1 MSDTLIEIP
10 GYTIHGQLG
19 KGGMAEV
26 YLATQNSLQ
35 RKVAIKVLSSAS
47 EHDFIQR
54 FINEGH
60 VVASLNHPAIITIY
74 DIDKLEDGRY
84 YLAMEFIAG
93 GDLSQ
98 YQGQVL
104 APARALNII
113 RQVAE
118 GLSVVHERGLVH
130 RDIKPANILFRS
142 DDSVVITD
150 FGVAKDLAI
159 DNELTHFG
167 VAVGSPAYSSPEQA
181 QCEPLDQRSD
191 IYSLGIVLLE
201 MLTGSNQFRG
211 ASYTQTVMNHVQ
223 MAVPA
228 LPAPLQGYQ
237 ALLERM
243 LAKTPQARFASCR
256 ELLQALAALQDDDL
270 GATRFSPALQLPQAA
285 PPASTSRGRLFGLLV
300 LALLLL
306 AGLGYGGH
314 RLYLQQQISNLLVQ
328 AEQRLLEDKLQEPLA
343 DNAEYFFSQVLLL
356 DAQNVAAQQGLQRV
370 LGARV
375 ARFNGLAEQRMAS
388 AQVSLPA
395 EDSALGY
402 YRQALNL
409 APEDPTALAGIQ
421 RVADWHLQAVH
432 GAYAKSQFA
441 KALEH
446 IELGLQ
452 AQPAHAELLKLRG
465 AHASYVRR
473 AIQRQQ
479 ARAAK
484 ARPASQA
491 AAGKAPAAGSGEPK
505 STDKEGNPLTRLWN
519 HILNNGIEE

>member
-1 MSDTLIEIP
+1 MSDPLIEIP

-19 KGGMAEV
+19 QGGMAAV

-35 RKVAIKVLSSAS
+35 RKVAIKVLSAAA

-60 VVASLNHPAIITIY
+60 IVASLNHPAIITIY

-104 APARALNII
+104 APARALEIV
-113 RQVAE
+113 RQVAA

-130 RDIKPANILFRS
+130 RDVKPANILFRG
-142 DDSVVITD
+142 DGSVVITD

-159 DNELTHFG
+159 DNDLTHFG

-181 QCEPLDQRSD
+181 QCETLDQRSD

-201 MLTGSNQFRG
+201 MLTGANQFRG

-228 LPAPLQGYQ
+228 LPAALQGYQ
-237 ALLERM
+237 PLLERM
-243 LAKTPQARFASCR
+243 LAKKPEARFANCR

-270 GATRFSPALQLPQAA
+270 GATQFSPALKLDKA
-285 PPASTSRGRLFGLLV
+285 PAPKSRARPLLILLLGV
-300 LALLLL
+300 LLL
-306 AGLGYGGH
+306 AGLGYGAYT
-314 RLYLQQQISNLLVQ
+314 LNLRIQVADLLAQ

-343 DNAEYFFSQVLLL
+343 DNAEYFFQQVLLL
-356 DAQNVAAQQGLQRV
+356 DAANAEAQQGLQRV
-370 LGARV
+370 LAARI
-375 ARFNGLAEQRMAS
+375 ARFNALAEQRFAS
-388 AQVSLPA
+388 AQISLPA
-395 EDSALGY
+395 EDSALWY
-402 YRQALNL
+402 FRQALSL
-409 APEDPTALAGIQ
+409 APEEPTALAGIA

-432 GAYAKSQFA
+432 AAYRQRQFS
-441 KALEH
+441 KALEQ

-452 AQPAHAELLKLRG
+452 AAPEHAELLKLRAAHG
-465 AHASYVRR
+465 AYVKRATQRAKPRAVASKTATRS
-473 AIQRQQ
+473 QGSDPG
-479 ARAAK
+479 AAQK
-484 ARPASQA
+484 PA
-491 AAGKAPAAGSGEPK
+491 GE
-505 STDKEGNPLTRLWN
+505 EGNPLSRLWK
-519 HILNNGIEE
+519 HILNNGIDE

>member
-1 MSDTLIEIP
+1 MSDPLIEIP

-35 RKVAIKVLSSAS
+35 RKVAIKVLSSAA

-60 VVASLNHPAIITIY
+60 IVASLNHPAIITIY

-104 APARALNII
+104 APARALEIV

-130 RDIKPANILFRS
+130 RDIKPANILFRG
-142 DDSVVITD
+142 DGSVVITD

-159 DNELTHFG
+159 DNDLTHFG

-181 QCEPLDQRSD
+181 QCEVLDQRSD

-201 MLTGSNQFRG
+201 MLTGANQFRG

-223 MAVPA
+223 MAVPL
-228 LPAPLQGYQ
+228 LPAALQGYQ
-237 ALLERM
+237 PLLERM
-243 LAKTPQARFASCR
+243 LAKTPDARFASCR

-270 GATRFSPALQLPQAA
+270 GATQFSPALKLAKA
-285 PPASTSRGRLFGLLV
+285 PAPKPRARPLLMLLLGV
-300 LALLLL
+300 LLL
-306 AGLGYGGH
+306 AGLGYGGYT
-314 RLYLQQQISNLLVQ
+314 LNLRMQVADLLAQ

-343 DNAEYFFSQVLLL
+343 DNAEYFFQQVLLL
-356 DAQNVAAQQGLQRV
+356 DAANVEAQLGLQRV
-370 LGARV
+370 LAARV
-375 ARFNGLAEQRMAS
+375 ARFNGLAEQRFAS
-388 AQVSLPA
+388 AQISLPA
-395 EDSALGY
+395 EDSALWY
-402 YRQALNL
+402 FRQALSL

-421 RVADWHLQAVH
+421 RVADWRLQAVH
-432 GAYAKSQFA
+432 DAYRQRQFS
-441 KALEH
+441 KALEQ

-452 AQPAHAELLKLRG
+452 AAPEHAELLKLRA
-465 AHASYVRR
+465 AHAAYVKR
-473 AIQRQQ
+473 ATQR
-479 ARAAK
+479 AKPRAV
-484 ARPASQA
+484 AS
-491 AAGKAPAAGSGEPK
+491 KPAARTQDSDPGAAQKPAGE
-505 STDKEGNPLTRLWN
+505 EGNPLSRLWN
-519 HILNNGIEE
+519 HILNNGLEE

>member
-1 MSDTLIEIP
+1 MSDPLIEIP

-35 RKVAIKVLSSAS
+35 RKVAIKVLSSAA

-60 VVASLNHPAIITIY
+60 IVASLNHPAIITIY

-104 APARALNII
+104 APARALEIV

-130 RDIKPANILFRS
+130 RDIKPANILFRG
-142 DDSVVITD
+142 DGSVVITD

-159 DNELTHFG
+159 DNDLTHFG

-181 QCEPLDQRSD
+181 QCEVLDQRSD

-201 MLTGSNQFRG
+201 MLSGANQFRG

-223 MAVPA
+223 MAVPS
-228 LPAPLQGYQ
+228 LPAALQGYQ

-243 LAKTPQARFASCR
+243 LAKTPDARFASCR
-256 ELLQALAALQDDDL
+256 ELLQALAVLQDDDL
-270 GATRFSPALQLPQAA
+270 GATQFSPALKLAKA
-285 PPASTSRGRLFGLLV
+285 PAPKQRARPLLMLLLGV
-300 LALLLL
+300 LLL
-306 AGLGYGGH
+306 AGLGYGGYT
-314 RLYLQQQISNLLVQ
+314 LNLRMQVADLLAQ
-328 AEQRLLEDKLQEPLA
+328 AEQCLLEDKLQEPLA
-343 DNAEYFFSQVLLL
+343 DNAEYFFQQVLLL
-356 DAQNVAAQQGLQRV
+356 DAANIDAQLGLQRV
-370 LGARV
+370 LAARV
-375 ARFNGLAEQRMAS
+375 ARFNGLAEQRFAS

-395 EDSALGY
+395 EDSALWY
-402 YRQALNL
+402 FRQALSL
-409 APEDPTALAGIQ
+409 APEDPTALAGIV

-432 GAYAKSQFA
+432 DAYRQRQFS
-441 KALEH
+441 KALEQ

-452 AQPAHAELLKLRG
+452 AAPEHAELLKLRA
-465 AHASYVRR
+465 AHAAYVKR
-473 AIQRQQ
+473 ATQR
-479 ARAAK
+479 AKPRAV
-484 ARPASQA
+484 AS
-491 AAGKAPAAGSGEPK
+491 KPAARTQDSDPGAAQKPAGE
-505 STDKEGNPLTRLWN
+505 EGNPLSRLWN
-519 HILNNGIEE
+519 HILNNGLEE

>member
-1 MSDTLIEIP
+1 MSDPLIEIP

-35 RKVAIKVLSSAS
+35 RKVAIKVLSAAA

-60 VVASLNHPAIITIY
+60 IVASLNHPAIITIY

-104 APARALNII
+104 APARALDII

-130 RDIKPANILFRS
+130 RDIKPANILFRG
-142 DDSVVITD
+142 DGSVVITD

-159 DNELTHFG
+159 DNDLTHFG

-181 QCEPLDQRSD
+181 QCEALDQRSD

-201 MLTGSNQFRG
+201 MLTGANQFRG

-223 MAVPA
+223 MAVPS
-228 LPAPLQGYQ
+228 LPAALQGYQ
-237 ALLERM
+237 PLLERM
-243 LAKTPQARFASCR
+243 LAKTPDARFASCR

-270 GATRFSPALQLPQAA
+270 GATQFSPALKLAKA
-285 PPASTSRGRLFGLLV
+285 PAPKLRTRSLLMLLLGV
-300 LALLLL
+300 LLL
-306 AGLGYGGH
+306 AGLGYGGYT
-314 RLYLQQQISNLLVQ
+314 LNLRMQVADLLAS
-328 AEQRLLEDKLQEPLA
+328 AEQRLLEDKLQEPQA
-343 DNAEYFFSQVLLL
+343 DNAEYFFQQVLLL
-356 DAQNVAAQQGLQRV
+356 DATNAEAQLGLQRV
-370 LGARV
+370 LAARV
-375 ARFNGLAEQRMAS
+375 ARFNGLAEQRFAS

-395 EDSALGY
+395 EDSALWY
-402 YRQALNL
+402 FRQALIL
-409 APEDPTALAGIQ
+409 APEDPTALAGIA

-432 GAYAKSQFA
+432 DAYRQRQFS

-452 AQPAHAELLKLRG
+452 AVSEHAELLKLRA
-465 AHASYVRR
+465 AHAAYVKR
-473 AIQRQQ
+473 ATQR
-479 ARAAK
+479 AKPRAV
-484 ARPASQA
+484 AS
-491 AAGKAPAAGSGEPK
+491 KPAARTQNSDQGAAQK
-505 STDKEGNPLTRLWN
+505 SAGDEGNPLSRLWN
-519 HILNNGIEE
+519 HILNNGIDE

>member
-1 MSDTLIEIP
+1 MSDPLIEIP

-35 RKVAIKVLSSAS
+35 RKVAIKVLSSAA

-60 VVASLNHPAIITIY
+60 IVASLNHPTIITIY

-104 APARALNII
+104 APARALEIV

-118 GLSVVHERGLVH
+118 GLSVVHESGLVH
-130 RDIKPANILFRS
+130 RDIKPANILFRG
-142 DDSVVITD
+142 DGSVVITD

-159 DNELTHFG
+159 DNDLTHFG

-181 QCEPLDQRSD
+181 QCEVLDQRSD

-201 MLTGSNQFRG
+201 MLTGANQFRG

-223 MAVPA
+223 MAVPS
-228 LPAPLQGYQ
+228 LPAALQGYQ

-243 LAKTPQARFASCR
+243 LAKTPDARFASCR

-270 GATRFSPALQLPQAA
+270 GATQFSPVLKLAKA
-285 PPASTSRGRLFGLLV
+285 PAPKPRARPLLMLLLGV
-300 LALLLL
+300 LLL
-306 AGLGYGGH
+306 AGLGYGGYT
-314 RLYLQQQISNLLVQ
+314 LNLRMQVADLLAQ

-343 DNAEYFFSQVLLL
+343 DNAEYFFQQVLLL
-356 DAQNVAAQQGLQRV
+356 DAANAEAQLGLQRV
-370 LGARV
+370 LAARV
-375 ARFNGLAEQRMAS
+375 ARFNGLAEQRFAS

-395 EDSALGY
+395 EDSALWY
-402 YRQALNL
+402 FRQALSL

-432 GAYAKSQFA
+432 DAYRQRQFS
-441 KALEH
+441 KALAQ

-452 AQPAHAELLKLRG
+452 AAPEHAELLKLRA
-465 AHASYVRR
+465 AHAAYVKR
-473 AIQRQQ
+473 ATQR
-479 ARAAK
+479 AKPRAV
-484 ARPASQA
+484 AS
-491 AAGKAPAAGSGEPK
+491 KPAARTQDSDPGAAQKPAGEE
-505 STDKEGNPLTRLWN
+505 SNPLSRLWN
-519 HILNNGIEE
+519 HILNNGLEE

>member
-1 MSDTLIEIP
+1 MSDPLIEIP

-35 RKVAIKVLSSAS
+35 RKVAIKVLSAAA

-60 VVASLNHPAIITIY
+60 IVASLNHPAIITIY

-104 APARALNII
+104 APARALDII

-130 RDIKPANILFRS
+130 RDIKPANILFRG
-142 DDSVVITD
+142 DGSVVITD

-159 DNELTHFG
+159 DNDLTHFG

-181 QCEPLDQRSD
+181 QCEALDQRSD

-201 MLTGSNQFRG
+201 MLTGANQFRG

-223 MAVPA
+223 MAVPL
-228 LPAPLQGYQ
+228 LPAALQGYQ

-243 LAKTPQARFASCR
+243 LAKTPDARFASCR

-270 GATRFSPALQLPQAA
+270 GATQFSPALKLAKA
-285 PPASTSRGRLFGLLV
+285 PAPKQRARPLLMLLLGV
-300 LALLLL
+300 LLL
-306 AGLGYGGH
+306 AGLG
-314 RLYLQQQISNLLVQ
+314 
-328 AEQRLLEDKLQEPLA
+328 
-343 DNAEYFFSQVLLL
+343 
-356 DAQNVAAQQGLQRV
+356 
-370 LGARV
+370 
-375 ARFNGLAEQRMAS
+375 
-388 AQVSLPA
+388 
-395 EDSALGY
+395 
-402 YRQALNL
+402 
-409 APEDPTALAGIQ
+409 
-421 RVADWHLQAVH
+421 
-432 GAYAKSQFA
+432 
-441 KALEH
+441 
-446 IELGLQ
+446 
-452 AQPAHAELLKLRG
+452 
-465 AHASYVRR
+465 
-473 AIQRQQ
+473 
-479 ARAAK
+479 
-484 ARPASQA
+484 
-491 AAGKAPAAGSGEPK
+491 
-505 STDKEGNPLTRLWN
+505 
-519 HILNNGIEE
+519 

>member
-1 MSDTLIEIP
+1 MSDPLIEIP

-35 RKVAIKVLSSAS
+35 RKVAIKVLSSTS
-47 EHDFIQR
+47 EDDFIQR

-60 VVASLNHPAIITIY
+60 IVASLNHPAIITIY
-74 DIDKLEDGRY
+74 DIDKLDDGRY

-118 GLSVVHERGLVH
+118 GLSVVHGRGLVH

-142 DDSVVITD
+142 DESVVITD

-167 VAVGSPAYSSPEQA
+167 VAVGSPSYSSPEQA
-181 QCEPLDQRSD
+181 QCEALDPRSD

-223 MAVPA
+223 MIVPQ
-228 LPAPLQGYQ
+228 LPAPLQRYQ
-237 ALLERM
+237 GLLERM
-243 LAKTPQARFASCR
+243 LAKSPEARFASCR

-270 GATRFSPALQLPQAA
+270 GTTQFSPALKLNKTPKPVAKSPARLPVM
-285 PPASTSRGRLFGLLV
+285 LL
-300 LALLLL
+300 LGALLL
-306 AGLGYGGH
+306 AGLGYGG
-314 RLYLQQQISNLLVQ
+314 YLWNQRMQVADLLAQ
-328 AEQRLLEDKLQEPLA
+328 AEQRLLEDKLQEPQA
-343 DNAEYFFSQVLLL
+343 DNAEYFFQQALLL
-356 DAQNVAAQQGLQRV
+356 DSTNAEAQLGLQRV
-370 LGARV
+370 LAARV
-375 ARFNGLAEQRMAS
+375 ARFNTLAAQRLAS
-388 AQVSLPA
+388 AQVSQPA
-395 EDSALGY
+395 GDSAFDY
-402 YRQALNL
+402 FRQALSL
-409 APEDPTALAGIQ
+409 APDDPTALAGIQ
-421 RVADWHLQAVH
+421 QVADWHLQAVH
-432 GAYAKSQFA
+432 DAYRKGQFS
-441 KALEH
+441 KALEQ

-452 AQPAHAELLKLRG
+452 AAPEQMELLKLR
-465 AHASYVRR
+465 AEHAAYVQR
-473 AIQRQQ
+473 ATQRIKP
-479 ARAAK
+479 RAV
-484 ARPASQA
+484 
-491 AAGKAPAAGSGEPK
+491 AGKASTSSQVSGQSSSQKQAGE
-505 STDKEGNPLTRLWN
+505 EGNPLSRLWN
-519 HILNNGIEE
+519 HILNNGIDE

>member
-1 MSDTLIEIP
+1 MSDPLIEIP
-10 GYTIHGQLG
+10 GYAIHGQLG

-26 YLATQNSLQ
+26 CLATQNSLQ
-35 RKVAIKVLSSAS
+35 RKVAIKVLSAAA

-60 VVASLNHPAIITIY
+60 IVASLNHPAIITIY

-104 APARALNII
+104 APARALDII

-130 RDIKPANILFRS
+130 RDIKPANILFRG
-142 DDSVVITD
+142 DGSVVITD

-159 DNELTHFG
+159 DNDLTHFG

-201 MLTGSNQFRG
+201 MLTGANQFRG

-223 MAVPA
+223 MAVPS
-228 LPAPLQGYQ
+228 LPAALQGYQ
-237 ALLERM
+237 PLLERM
-243 LAKTPQARFASCR
+243 LAKTPDARFASCR

-270 GATRFSPALQLPQAA
+270 GATQFSPALKLAKA
-285 PPASTSRGRLFGLLV
+285 PAPKLRTRSLLMLLLGV
-300 LALLLL
+300 LLL
-306 AGLGYGGH
+306 AGLGYGGYT
-314 RLYLQQQISNLLVQ
+314 LNLRMQVADLLAS
-328 AEQRLLEDKLQEPLA
+328 AEQRLLEDKLQEPQA
-343 DNAEYFFSQVLLL
+343 DNAEYFFQQVLLL
-356 DAQNVAAQQGLQRV
+356 DATNAEAQLGLQRV
-370 LGARV
+370 LAARV
-375 ARFNGLAEQRMAS
+375 ARFNGLAEQRFAS

-395 EDSALGY
+395 EDSALWY
-402 YRQALNL
+402 FRQALIL
-409 APEDPTALAGIQ
+409 APEDPTALAGIA

-432 GAYAKSQFA
+432 DAYRQRQFS
-441 KALEH
+441 KALEQ
-446 IELGLQ
+446 IELGLL
-452 AQPAHAELLKLRG
+452 AVPEHAELLKLRA
-465 AHASYVRR
+465 AHAAYVKR
-473 AIQRQQ
+473 ATQR
-479 ARAAK
+479 AKPRAV
-484 ARPASQA
+484 AS
-491 AAGKAPAAGSGEPK
+491 KPAARTQNSDQGAAQKPAGE
-505 STDKEGNPLTRLWN
+505 EGNPLSRLWN
-519 HILNNGIEE
+519 HILNNGIDE